1 MPNAKQ
7 IPSNFQQYIEENYL
21 KKHCSLRM
29 VANHFNVDHS
39 TASRWMK
46 SIGITPFSKN
56 SIAKYTW
63 KNHKHPDI
71 GRKGKL
77 SYMYGRHLS
86 EATKEKIRRANLGP
100 NNWHWCG
107 GTKKHSG
114 GYILIYFPDHPAADR
129 QGFVLEHRV
138 VMENYLGRYLRS
150 NEIVHHINQ
159 DKTDNRIENL
169 MLLTRSQ
176 HAHLHQILKGEN
188 HCA

>member
-1 MPNAKQ
+1 LKKQ
-7 IPSNFQQYIEENYL
+7 IPPDFSRYIHENYFDN
-21 KKHCSLRM
+21 HCSLRM
-29 VANHFNVDHS
+29 VASYYGVDHS
-39 TASRWMK
+39 TVSRWMK
-46 SIGITPFSKN
+46 SIGITPFSKE

-63 KNHKHPDI
+63 KNHKNPNM

-86 EATKEKIRRANLGP
+86 KATKEKIRQANLGP
-100 NNWHWCG
+100 NNYHWSG
-107 GTKKHSG
+107 GVKKHSD
-114 GYILIYFPDHPAADR
+114 GYILVYFPNHPAADR
-129 QGFVLEHRV
+129 NGFVLEHRV

-150 NEIVHHINQ
+150 DEIVHHINQ

-176 HAHLHQILKGEN
+176 HARLHQILKGVN